1 MATDIARK
9 STLMAKLLI
18 ATHTVRDLISK
29 IKEIEAD
36 TTTPPNDKLDEIKKI
51 REEIE
56 KVGTEIDSIK
66 QEITL
71 LSAYNIN

>member
-1 MATDIARK
+1 MNDIGRR
-9 STLMAKLLI
+9 TNLIAKLLI
-18 ATHTVRDLISK
+18 ANHTVRDLIAK
-29 IKEIEAD
+29 IKEIEAI
-36 TTTPPNDKLDEIKKI
+36 TQTPSNETLSEIKKI
-51 REEIE
+51 KEEIT

>member
-1 MATDIARK
+1 MAQ
-9 STLMAKLLI
+9 LLI
-18 ATHTVRDLISK
+18 AIHTVRDLISK

-36 TTTPPNDKLDEIKKI
+36 DATQSNEKLTEIKKI

>member
-1 MATDIARK
+1 MSDIGRRT
-9 STLMAKLLI
+9 TLVAKLLI
-18 ATHTVRDLISK
+18 ASHTVRDLIAK

-36 TTTPPNDKLDEIKKI
+36 TQTPSNEKLSEIKKI
-51 REEIE
+51 KEEIT

>member
-1 MATDIARK
+1 MP
-9 STLMAKLLI
+9 SNEKL
-18 ATHTVRDLISK
+18 T
-29 IKEIEAD
+29 
-36 TTTPPNDKLDEIKKI
+36 EIKKI
-51 REEIE
+51 KEEIT

>member
-1 MATDIARK
+1 
-9 STLMAKLLI
+9 MAKLLI

-29 IKEIEAD
+29 IKEIEVNEIM
-36 TTTPPNDKLDEIKKI
+36 PSNEKLTEIKKI
-51 REEIE
+51 KEEIT